1 MKTVSNPIPLATDS
15 SKSRWV
21 KSASLLLFRGLRAAA
36 EAAMEVPGI
45 VEQAVSDVR
54 EAWEESSRPNE

>member
-1 MKTVSNPIPLATDS
+1 MKTVSNPIPLATDAS
-15 SKSRWV
+15 DNHWIKN
-21 KSASLLLFRGLRAAA
+21 ASLLLFRGIRAVVGAA
-36 EAAMEVPGI
+36 KEVPGA

>member
-1 MKTVSNPIPLATDS
+1 MKTVSNPIPLAPDACET
-15 SKSRWV
+15 RWV

>member
-1 MKTVSNPIPLATDS
+1 MKTVSNPIPLATDGS
-15 SKSRWV
+15 ETRWV
-21 KSASLLLFRGLRAAA
+21 KSASLLIFRGLRAAA
-36 EAAMEVPGI
+36 EAAMEVPCI